1 MELDQ
6 SMVSSQSDVQ
16 QMLIYSLVSA
26 QAENGEQPAWRV
38 VTAPPQ
44 SGCFSVR
51 AWPAA
56 GMVSSEN
63 PRSVWLVLS
72 QTMASRLYNGEQLVF
87 KISLVHAQSEHSQ
100 QVREMSSTV

>member
-1 MELDQ
+1 
-6 SMVSSQSDVQ
+6 
-16 QMLIYSLVSA
+16 
-26 QAENGEQPAWRV
+26 
-38 VTAPPQ
+38 
-44 SGCFSVR
+44 
-51 AWPAA
+51 
-56 GMVSSEN
+56 MVSSEN